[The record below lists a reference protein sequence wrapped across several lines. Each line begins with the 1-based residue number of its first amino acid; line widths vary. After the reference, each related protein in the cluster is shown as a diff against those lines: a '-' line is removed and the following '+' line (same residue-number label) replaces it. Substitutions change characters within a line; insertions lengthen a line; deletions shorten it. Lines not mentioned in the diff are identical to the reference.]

1 MPEGLLGMFA
11 VSERASRD
19 DKVGLEQNRVYG
31 GIEVA
36 RKGYFISP

>member
-19 DKVGLEQNRVYG
+19 DKVGLEQIGCMVGEKWFERDTL
-31 GIEVA
+31 
-36 RKGYFISP
+36 